1 MRDLKAWRTSN
12 GGMKGLDLIYNNK
25 KKGIKLYLEQ
35 IKYKKDGS
43 ERQA

>member
-12 GGMKGLDLIYNNK
+12 GGMKGLDLIYNK